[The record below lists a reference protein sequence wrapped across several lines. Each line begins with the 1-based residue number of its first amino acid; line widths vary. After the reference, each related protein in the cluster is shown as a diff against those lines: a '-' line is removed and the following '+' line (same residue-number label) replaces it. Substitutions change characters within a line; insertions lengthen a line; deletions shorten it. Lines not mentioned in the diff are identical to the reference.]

1 MLDGFKKFI
10 ARGNM
15 VDMAVG
21 VVMGAAVTGIVNAL
35 VDSIINPLIAAIF
48 GKPDLSKTW
57 NWTITNWAGENSVIS
72 FGSLLNALLN
82 FLIIA
87 IAVYF
92 CIVVPINKLRDMSEK
107 AMAKLK
113 KEGNENENVAASEPD
128 LSPEEQTV
136 ILLQDIRNSL
146 AAQQAAA
153 TAPATT
159 AAPAVTSTTENK

>member
-21 VVMGAAVTGIVNAL
+21 VVMGAAVSGIVKAL
-35 VDSIINPLIAAIF
+35 DDSIINPLIAAIF
-48 GKPDLSKTW
+48 GKTDLSKTW

-113 KEGNENENVAASEPD
+113 KGGDEDVAASQPD

-153 TAPATT
+153 
-159 AAPAVTSTTENK
+159 AAPETSAAPTATVTVESK

>member
-1 MLDGFKKFI
+1 MWDGVKKFI

-21 VVMGAAVTGIVNAL
+21 VVMVAAVTGIVNAL

-113 KEGNENENVAASEPD
+113 KEGNENVAASEPD

-153 TAPATT
+153 
-159 AAPAVTSTTENK
+159 AAPETSAAPTATVTVESK

>member
-107 AMAKLK
+107 AMAKIK
-113 KEGNENENVAASEPD
+113 KGGDEDVVASQPD

-153 TAPATT
+153 
-159 AAPAVTSTTENK
+159 AAPETSAAPTATVTVESK

>member
-21 VVMGAAVTGIVNAL
+21 VVMGAAVTSVVNAIVNS
-35 VDSIINPLIAAIF
+35 VINPLVAAIF

-72 FGSLLNALLN
+72 FGSVLNALLN

-87 IAVYF
+87 AAVYF

-107 AMAKLK
+107 AMAKMK
-113 KEGNENENVAASEPD
+113 KNDEDVAASEPD

-146 AAQQAAA
+146 AAQQNTA
-153 TAPATT
+153 TVT
-159 AAPAVTSTTENK
+159 AAPETK

>member
-113 KEGNENENVAASEPD
+113 KGGDEDVAASQPD
-128 LSPEEQTV
+128 LSSEEQTV

-153 TAPATT
+153 
-159 AAPAVTSTTENK
+159 AAPETSAAPTATVTVESK

>member
-48 GKPDLSKTW
+48 GKPDRSKTW

-92 CIVVPINKLRDMSEK
+92 CIVVPVNKLRDMSEK
-107 AMAKLK
+107 AMAKIK
-113 KEGNENENVAASEPD
+113 KGGDEDVAASQPD

-146 AAQQAAA
+146 AAQQEAAA
-153 TAPATT
+153 APETS
-159 AAPAVTSTTENK
+159 AAPTATVTVESK

>member
-21 VVMGAAVTGIVNAL
+21 VVMGAAVTSVVNAL
-35 VDSIINPLIAAIF
+35 VDSIINPLVAAIF

-72 FGSLLNALLN
+72 FGSVLNALLN

-87 IAVYF
+87 AAVYF

-107 AMAKLK
+107 AMAKMK
-113 KEGNENENVAASEPD
+113 KDDEDVAASEPD

-146 AAQQAAA
+146 AAQQNAGNAA
-153 TAPATT
+153 TAA
-159 AAPAVTSTTENK
+159 AAPETK

>member
-107 AMAKLK
+107 AMAKIK
-113 KEGNENENVAASEPD
+113 KGGDEDVAASQPY

-153 TAPATT
+153 
-159 AAPAVTSTTENK
+159 AAPETSAAPTATVTVESK

>member
-107 AMAKLK
+107 AMAKIK
-113 KEGNENENVAASEPD
+113 KGGDEDVAASQPD
-128 LSPEEQTV
+128 LSP
-136 ILLQDIRNSL
+136 
-146 AAQQAAA
+146 
-153 TAPATT
+153 
-159 AAPAVTSTTENK
+159 

>member
-107 AMAKLK
+107 AMAKIK
-113 KEGNENENVAASEPD
+113 KGGDEDVAASQPD

-146 AAQQAAA
+146 AAQQQNGTPAAA
-153 TAPATT
+153 PTATLT
-159 AAPAVTSTTENK
+159 VESK

>member
-1 MLDGFKKFI
+1 MLDGFKQFI

-113 KEGNENENVAASEPD
+113 KGGDEDVSASQPD

-153 TAPATT
+153 
-159 AAPAVTSTTENK
+159 AAPETSAAPTATVTVESK

>member
-107 AMAKLK
+107 AMAKIK
-113 KEGNENENVAASEPD
+113 KGGDEDVAASQPD

-153 TAPATT
+153 AGPETS
-159 AAPAVTSTTENK
+159 AAPTATVTVESK

>member
-92 CIVVPINKLRDMSEK
+92 CIVVPVNKLRDMSEK

-113 KEGNENENVAASEPD
+113 KGDADVAEAEPD

-153 TAPATT
+153 
-159 AAPAVTSTTENK
+159 AAPETSATPTATVTVESK

>member
-107 AMAKLK
+107 AMAKIK
-113 KEGNENENVAASEPD
+113 KGGDEDVAASQPD

-146 AAQQAAA
+146 AAQQQN
-153 TAPATT
+153 
-159 AAPAVTSTTENK
+159 AAPAAAPTATLTVESK

>member
-87 IAVYF
+87 IAV
-92 CIVVPINKLRDMSEK
+92 EK
-107 AMAKLK
+107 AMAKIK
-113 KEGNENENVAASEPD
+113 KGGDEDVAASQPD

-153 TAPATT
+153 
-159 AAPAVTSTTENK
+159 AAPETSAAPTATVTVESK

>member
-1 MLDGFKKFI
+1 
-10 ARGNM
+10 
-15 VDMAVG
+15 
-21 VVMGAAVTGIVNAL
+21 

-57 NWTITNWAGENSVIS
+57 TWTITNWAGENSVIS
-72 FGSLLNALLN
+72 FGALLNALLN

-113 KEGNENENVAASEPD
+113 KGGDEDVAASQPD

-146 AAQQAAA
+146 AAQQNAGAAA
-153 TAPATT
+153 TSTVAPET
-159 AAPAVTSTTENK
+159 K

>member
-21 VVMGAAVTGIVNAL
+21 VVMGAAVTGVVNAL
-35 VDSIINPLIAAIF
+35 VDSIINPLVAAIF

-72 FGSLLNALLN
+72 FGAVLNALLN

-107 AMAKLK
+107 AMAKVK
-113 KEGNENENVAASEPD
+113 KNDEDVAASEPD

-146 AAQQAAA
+146 AAQQNAGTAATSTAAA
-153 TAPATT
+153 ET
-159 AAPAVTSTTENK
+159 K

>member
-57 NWTITNWAGENSVIS
+57 NWTITKSRSPFTSASS
-72 FGSLLNALLN
+72 CRSTSC
-82 FLIIA
+82 A
-87 IAVYF
+87 I
-92 CIVVPINKLRDMSEK
+92 
-107 AMAKLK
+107 
-113 KEGNENENVAASEPD
+113 
-128 LSPEEQTV
+128 
-136 ILLQDIRNSL
+136 
-146 AAQQAAA
+146 
-153 TAPATT
+153 
-159 AAPAVTSTTENK
+159 

>member
-21 VVMGAAVTGIVNAL
+21 VVMGAAVTSIVNAL
-35 VDSIINPLIAAIF
+35 VNSIINPLVAAIF

-72 FGSLLNALLN
+72 FGSVLNALLN

-87 IAVYF
+87 AAVYF

-107 AMAKLK
+107 AMAKMK
-113 KEGNENENVAASEPD
+113 KNDEDIAASEPD

-146 AAQQAAA
+146 AAQQNTA
-153 TAPATT
+153 TVTATPET
-159 AAPAVTSTTENK
+159 K

>member
-1 MLDGFKKFI
+1 
-10 ARGNM
+10 
-15 VDMAVG
+15 
-21 VVMGAAVTGIVNAL
+21 
-35 VDSIINPLIAAIF
+35 
-48 GKPDLSKTW
+48 
-57 NWTITNWAGENSVIS
+57 
-72 FGSLLNALLN
+72 
-82 FLIIA
+82 
-87 IAVYF
+87 
-92 CIVVPINKLRDMSEK
+92 MSEK

-113 KEGNENENVAASEPD
+113 KEGNEDVAASEPD

>member
-113 KEGNENENVAASEPD
+113 KGGDEDVAASQPD
-128 LSPEEQTV
+128 LSPEEQTG

-153 TAPATT
+153 
-159 AAPAVTSTTENK
+159 AAPETSAAPTATVTVESK

>member
-107 AMAKLK
+107 AREEFIYCFFPFIYGIYPYTVVTDKQKIAMEQAEVGYVFYSIYELSYTCAKKLI
-113 KEGNENENVAASEPD
+113 NA
-128 LSPEEQTV
+128 
-136 ILLQDIRNSL
+136 
-146 AAQQAAA
+146 
-153 TAPATT
+153 
-159 AAPAVTSTTENK
+159 

>member
-107 AMAKLK
+107 AMAKIK
-113 KEGNENENVAASEPD
+113 KGGDEDVAASQPD
-128 LSPEEQTV
+128 LSPEGQTV

-153 TAPATT
+153 ATPETSVAPTAT
-159 AAPAVTSTTENK
+159 VTVESK

>member
-92 CIVVPINKLRDMSEK
+92 CIVVPINKLRDMSEQ

-113 KEGNENENVAASEPD
+113 KGGDEDVAASQPD

-146 AAQQAAA
+146 AAQQTAAA
-153 TAPATT
+153 VPAAS
-159 AAPAVTSTTENK
+159 AAPTATVTVENK

>member
-21 VVMGAAVTGIVNAL
+21 VVMGAAVTGVVNAL
-35 VDSIINPLIAAIF
+35 VDSIINPLVAAIF

-72 FGSLLNALLN
+72 FGAVLNALLN

-107 AMAKLK
+107 AMAKVK
-113 KEGNENENVAASEPD
+113 KNDEDVAASEPD

-146 AAQQAAA
+146 AAQQNAGTAA
-153 TAPATT
+153 TST
-159 AAPAVTSTTENK
+159 ASAETK

>member
-21 VVMGAAVTGIVNAL
+21 VVMVAAVTGIVYAL
-35 VDSIINPLIAAIF
+35 VYSIINPLIAAIF

-107 AMAKLK
+107 AMAKIK
-113 KEGNENENVAASEPD
+113 KGGDEDVAASQPD

-153 TAPATT
+153 
-159 AAPAVTSTTENK
+159 AAPETSAAPTATVTVESK

>member
-21 VVMGAAVTGIVNAL
+21 VVMGGAVTAVVNAIVEGVL
-35 VDSIINPLIAAIF
+35 NPFIAMIF
-48 GKPDLSKTW
+48 GKPNMDGLLAFTV
-57 NWTITNWAGENSVIS
+57 NNSTVS
-72 FGSLLNALLN
+72 FGKVLGSLIN

-113 KEGNENENVAASEPD
+113 KGGDEDVAASQPD

-153 TAPATT
+153 SASVSTPAS
-159 AAPAVTSTTENK
+159 AATVTVESK